1 MRREIWASHRSQ
13 LKPNPKEYGAIALDG
28 QTPIIL
34 VHSKAAQLRSGVMKY
49 VRDVLQKK
57 GYDIWSVAPDTPVY
71 KALQLMSE
79 KNCGAV
85 LVLDQET
92 LVGIL
97 SERDYARKVILKGKS
112 SKNTPVEEIMSQR
125 VVCIQPDNTIDEC
138 MALMTDKRVRHL
150 PVLKGEEALV
160 GLISIGDVVK
170 EVISEQEFIIN
181 QLESYIKGFP
191 VTRLR

>member
-1 MRREIWASHRSQ
+1 
-13 LKPNPKEYGAIALDG
+13 
-28 QTPIIL
+28 
-34 VHSKAAQLRSGVMKY
+34 MKY

-57 GYDIWSVAPDTPVY
+57 GFDIWSVTPDTPVY

-92 LVGIL
+92 LAGIL
-97 SERDYARKVILKGKS
+97 SERDYARKVILEGKS

-125 VVCIQPDNTIDEC
+125 VVCIQPENTIDEC

-150 PVLKGEEALV
+150 PVLKDGEALV

-170 EVISEQEFIIN
+170 EVISEQEFIIH

-191 VTRLR
+191 TTVLQ

>member
-1 MRREIWASHRSQ
+1 
-13 LKPNPKEYGAIALDG
+13 
-28 QTPIIL
+28 
-34 VHSKAAQLRSGVMKY
+34 MKY

-57 GYDIWSVAPDTPVY
+57 GNDIWSVAPDTPVY

-138 MALMTDKRVRHL
+138 MALMTEKRVRHL
-150 PVLKGEEALV
+150 PVLKGEKALV
-160 GLISIGDVVK
+160 GLISIGDVIK
-170 EVISEQEFIIN
+170 EVISEQEFIIH

-191 VTRLR
+191 VTRLH

>member
-1 MRREIWASHRSQ
+1 
-13 LKPNPKEYGAIALDG
+13 
-28 QTPIIL
+28 
-34 VHSKAAQLRSGVMKY
+34 MKY

-85 LVLDQET
+85 LVVDQET

-97 SERDYARKVILKGKS
+97 SERDYARKVILRGKS
-112 SKNTPVEEIMSQR
+112 SKDMPVEEIMSQR

-138 MALMTDKRVRHL
+138 MALMTDKRIRHL
-150 PVLKGEEALV
+150 PVLKGEETLV

-170 EVISEQEFIIN
+170 EVISEQEFIIH
-181 QLESYIKGFP
+181 QLESYIKGSP
-191 VTRLR
+191 

>member
-1 MRREIWASHRSQ
+1 
-13 LKPNPKEYGAIALDG
+13 
-28 QTPIIL
+28 
-34 VHSKAAQLRSGVMKY
+34 MKY
-49 VRDVLQKK
+49 VRDVLEKK
-57 GYDIWSVAPDTPVY
+57 GDDIWSVAPDTPVY

-79 KNCGAV
+79 NNCGAV

-125 VVCIQPDNTIDEC
+125 VVCVQPDNTIDEC
-138 MALMTDKRVRHL
+138 MALMTDKRIRHL
-150 PVLKGEEALV
+150 PVLEDEETLV

-181 QLESYIKGFP
+181 QLESYISA
-191 VTRLR
+191 

>member
-1 MRREIWASHRSQ
+1 
-13 LKPNPKEYGAIALDG
+13 
-28 QTPIIL
+28 
-34 VHSKAAQLRSGVMKY
+34 MKY

-85 LVLDQET
+85 LVVDQET
-92 LVGIL
+92 PVGIL
-97 SERDYARKVILKGKS
+97 SERDYTRKVILRGKS
-112 SKNTPVEEIMSQR
+112 SKNTPVEEIMSHR

-138 MALMTDKRVRHL
+138 MALMTDKRIRHL
-150 PVLKGEEALV
+150 PVLRGEQTLV

-170 EVISEQEFIIN
+170 EVISEQEFIIH
-181 QLESYIKGFP
+181 QLESYIKGSP
-191 VTRLR
+191 